1 MPLYKDI
8 AVSDTT
14 RILIWKVTEAIE
26 ELQHNNFINASNILR
41 LAGMKSE
48 SHKRAFLSVR
58 RLLAVAGYS
67 DADLFYDENGKP
79 NLRDGKHISI
89 THSHQ
94 FAAIVISDVTFGIDI
109 ELARDKILR
118 IANKFAA
125 TEDHYLKDETI
136 ENQILKLTVIWGIKE
151 SIFKIRNEPGI
162 SFKDHISVPN
172 FELSSKKAI
181 GNLHFG
187 NLNVEFCIEF
197 EIIEDFVLV
206 WACNTN
212 ES

>member
-1 MPLYKDI
+1 MPLYKDT
-8 AVSDTT
+8 AVCENT
-14 RILIWKVTEAIE
+14 RILVWKVTEEID
-26 ELQHNNFINASNILR
+26 ELQHNNFVNPSNVVR

-48 SHKRAFLSVR
+48 MHQRAFLSVR

-79 NLRDGKHISI
+79 NLNDGKHISI
-89 THSHQ
+89 THSHN
-94 FAAIVISDVTFGIDI
+94 FAALIISNKIVGIDL
-109 ELARDKILR
+109 EWAREKILR

-125 TEDHYLKDETI
+125 TEDHYLKDESI

-172 FELSSKKAI
+172 FDLHSNKAI
-181 GNLHFG
+181 GILHFG
-187 NLNVEFCIEF
+187 DLNVEFCIEF

>member
-8 AVSDTT
+8 AVCENT
-14 RILIWKVTEAIE
+14 RILVWKVTEKIE
-26 ELQHNNFINASNILR
+26 ELQHNNFVNPSNVAR

-48 SHKRAFLSVR
+48 IHQRAFLSVR
-58 RLLAVAGYS
+58 RLLAIAGYS

-94 FAAIVISDVTFGIDI
+94 FAAIIISDKTVGIDL
-109 ELARDKILR
+109 EWARDKILR

-125 TEDHYLKDETI
+125 TEEYYLKDETI

-172 FELSSKKAI
+172 FELNSKSAI
-181 GNLHFG
+181 GKLHFG
-187 NLNVEFCIEF
+187 DLNIEFSIEF

-206 WACNTN
+206 WACNSN
-212 ES
+212 KV